1 MKGAAAVCDAAVVV
15 GQAEVAAA
23 ATPTG
28 VDSPMDGERPR
39 LVLRGTWRE
48 GPIVDCKLMVVT
60 LLGSPASILWLMLF
74 CLSPLD
80 PEDSNC

>member
-1 MKGAAAVCDAAVVV
+1 MCDGALVV
-15 GQAEVAAA
+15 GQAEAA
-23 ATPTG
+23 G

-39 LVLRGTWRE
+39 LFLRGTWRE

-60 LLGSPASILWLMLF
+60 LLGSPVSILWLWLMLF